1 MTHLLDYANALVY
14 LLASIAL
21 LLISLLLIGYGLW
34 EVGHAI
40 YHGQPYINVSLDAVG
55 LIVISMA
62 VFDIAKYL
70 FEEQVVRDRE
80 LRSAREARRTLTKF
94 LVIII
99 IASALEALVFIFQTG
114 TTDMTNLLYPTA
126 LLVASVFLLIGLGV
140 FQRLTAG
147 NEQLLEGEEEKSR

>member
-126 LLVASVFLLIGLGV
+126 LLVASVFLLMGLGV

-147 NEQLLEGEEEKSR
+147 NEQLLEGEEEKST

>member
-126 LLVASVFLLIGLGV
+126 LLVASVFLLMGLGV

>member
-1 MTHLLDYANALVY
+1 MKRLLELATLMVY

-21 LLISLLLIGYGLW
+21 LIISLLLIGFALW
-34 EVGHAI
+34 EVAHAL
-40 YHGQPYINVSLDAVG
+40 YHGNPYIGVSLDAIG

-70 FEEQVVRDRE
+70 FEEQVVRDQE
-80 LRSAREARRTLTKF
+80 LRSAGEARKTLTKF

-99 IASALEALVFIFQTG
+99 IATTLEALVFIFQTG

-126 LLVASVFLLIGLGV
+126 LMVASVLLLIGLGAY
-140 FQRLTAG
+140 QRLTAP
-147 NEQLLEGEEEKSR
+147 EKRQGE

>member
-1 MTHLLDYANALVY
+1 MKLLDYANALVY

-34 EVGHAI
+34 EVGHAL
-40 YHGQPYINVSLDAVG
+40 YHGRPYIDVSLDAIG

-94 LVIII
+94 LVIVI

-114 TTDMTNLLYPTA
+114 TTNMTNLLYPTA
-126 LLVASVFLLIGLGV
+126 LLVASVFLLMGLGV

-147 NEQLLEGEEEKSR
+147 NERFLEEEDDNGR

>member
-126 LLVASVFLLIGLGV
+126 LLVASVFVLMGLGV
-140 FQRLTAG
+140 FQRLTAD
-147 NEQLLEGEEEKSR
+147 NERLLEGEDENGR